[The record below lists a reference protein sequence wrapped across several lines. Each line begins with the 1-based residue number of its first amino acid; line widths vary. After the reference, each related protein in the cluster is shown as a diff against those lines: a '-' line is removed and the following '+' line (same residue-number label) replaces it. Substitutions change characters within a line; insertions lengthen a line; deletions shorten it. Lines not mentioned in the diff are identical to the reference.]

1 MKKWKVVLAT
11 LLFALIV
18 IFVYVVNGLQ
28 NAKGIPEPSVK
39 ISVGSQAIKTIYY
52 GDRYNEKRDDMER
65 FLDFAFEDGWESI
78 PYVELGDEV
87 VIEFENFE
95 ATDVQFTDVILDREG
110 QYRYGEQS
118 DMTFGLK
125 AVSGKLKYELP
136 SNPAVHLSS
145 NSDDYLPGHV
155 IRACLI
161 RTEINDSDFVFAFVV
176 RTNP

>member
-18 IFVYVVNGLQ
+18 IFVYVVNGVQ

-52 GDRYNEKRDDMER
+52 GDRYNEKRDEMER
-65 FLDFAFEDGWESI
+65 FLNFSFEEGWEAI
-78 PYVELGDEV
+78 PYVQIGEEV
-87 VIEFENFE
+87 DITFDNFE
-95 ATDVQFTDVILDREG
+95 ATDVQITDVILTKEG
-110 QYRYGEQS
+110 RLKYGEQS
-118 DMTFGLK
+118 DMTYGLK
-125 AVSGKLKYELP
+125 AVDGKLRYGLP

-145 NSDDYLPGHV
+145 NLNDYAPGHV
-155 IRACLI
+155 IRACFI
-161 RTEINDSDFVFAFVV
+161 RTQINGSNFLFSFVI